1 MAVINSY
8 YLYQKYEKRG
18 NQPWIPCYPNTWSV
32 DADGTM
38 PPVLKQ
44 QDDPSCYHPIYRWV
58 QTEDTICIDTTTI
71 EYRTTSGTPYC
82 DGYDKY
88 VDTTYEQSFD
98 GGVTWEFVSSSS
110 TLVETDSEYCGYEPT
125 PEVQYRWTES
135 GTTCDNANK
144 YKRYIKQVS
153 YDGGEAWL
161 VVQPPQYS
169 AGTLVESDSYD
180 CGYRTSATTSATY
193 CSNANQYV
201 DVYSLVSRDYG
212 ETWSTAST
220 STELIEEDVVECGFS
235 ARTISTAT
243 TCVGVDKH
251 YLDEYQESYDFGQ
264 TWTTISSSTGSLIE
278 AKSADCGYAERTISG
293 TPYCDGADLVVVTSA
308 QTSSDSGS
316 TWTTV
321 STAITMVESGSS
333 QCHQTIHVTGVTLN
347 KNSMSLNS
355 GSSETL
361 VATVSPSNADDKS
374 VTWSSNNTSV
384 ATVNSSGLVSAVTS
398 GSATITVTTTDGGY
412 TAQCSVSVSVPIPA
426 SPKFILT
433 LSDAS
438 TVSAECDST
447 SSITQAEISAYT
459 STTVSAEI
467 GECVTSIDDFA
478 FYEYT
483 SLTSCTLGDSV
494 TSIGG
499 WAFNSCSGLTNIDI
513 PNSVISI
520 DTFAFSTCTNLTSI
534 DIPDSVTNIGG
545 DVFLYC
551 LSLTSV
557 TIGSGVTSIGWDAFK
572 DCTSLASVTVNA
584 TTPPTLGANAFDNTN
599 DCPIYV
605 PCASVDTYKAASG
618 WSTYASRIEG
628 IPPCGSPTPTGAK
641 FAVTLTNSSA
651 ITAACDS
658 TSAITSAE
666 TSSFRTNILTATIGD
681 CVTEIGAEAFS
692 YGLGYLPITSLTLS
706 NSVTT
711 LRNNAFHFSSLY
723 DVDLKNVTTLWN
735 GCFSYSHNLSS
746 VTMSNV
752 VDIKRDA
759 FWGCDKLVRV
769 NSNVD
774 GVINIPSTVTS
785 IGTNPFANCPLITSV
800 TVDSSNTVYDSR
812 NNCNAAIKTSSN
824 ALIIGCK
831 NTVIPNTVR
840 SIGSWAFRGYDIPSI
855 TIPDGVTTIGS
866 GAFEGCTSLT
876 SITIPDSVT
885 YINSDAFRGCF
896 NLEGLSIGSGV
907 TTISQYA
914 FSRCRSLTSVTIP
927 NNVTFI
933 GKEAFYGCTGLTSVT
948 LGSSVNTIGDSG
960 FINCTSLQSITCLST
975 GAPSL
980 GSSVFDGTN
989 DCPIYVPS
997 GSVNDYKAVWSSY
1010 SSRIQAIPNS

>member
-58 QTEDTICIDTTTI
+58 QTQDTICIDTTTI
-71 EYRTTSGTPYC
+71 EYRTTSGDPYC
-82 DGYDKY
+82 NGYDKY

-110 TLVETDSEYCGYEPT
+110 TLIEQDSEDCGYVPPT
-125 PEVQYRWTES
+125 PTQYRWTES

-144 YKRYIKQVS
+144 YKRYIKEVS
-153 YDGGEAWL
+153 YDGGYAWI
-161 VVQPPQYS
+161 VVTPPQYS
-169 AGTLVESDSYD
+169 AGTLVEADSYD

-193 CSNANQYV
+193 CSNANQYA

-212 ETWSTAST
+212 VTWSTAST

-251 YLDEYQESYDFGQ
+251 YLDEYQESRDTGT

-278 AKSADCGYAERTISG
+278 SQSTDCGYSATTVSSATYCSNANQYVDVYSIVSTDYGRTWTTASTSTVLVDSDVYECGYRTGTTTG
-293 TPYCDGADLVVVTSA
+293 TPYCDGYDKYVDVYYRTSR
-308 QTSSDSGS
+308 DSGT
-316 TWTTV
+316 TWTTA
-321 STAITMVESGSS
+321 STTPTLVEAQSEDCGYVPPTPTQYRWTESGTT
-333 QCHQTIHVTGVTLN
+333 CIGY
-347 KNSMSLNS
+347 
-355 GSSETL
+355 
-361 VATVSPSNADDKS
+361 DKYQ
-374 VTWSSNNTSV
+374 NNIKEQS
-384 ATVNSSGLVSAVTS
+384 
-398 GSATITVTTTDGGY
+398 TDGGE
-412 TAQCSVSVSVPIPA
+412 TWTVVIPEEY
-426 SPKFILT
+426 S
-433 LSDAS
+433 AS
-438 TVSAECDST
+438 TLIESQST
-447 SSITQAEISAYT
+447 
-459 STTVSAEI
+459 
-467 GECVTSIDDFA
+467 
-478 FYEYT
+478 
-483 SLTSCTLGDSV
+483 
-494 TSIGG
+494 
-499 WAFNSCSGLTNIDI
+499 
-513 PNSVISI
+513 
-520 DTFAFSTCTNLTSI
+520 
-534 DIPDSVTNIGG
+534 
-545 DVFLYC
+545 
-551 LSLTSV
+551 
-557 TIGSGVTSIGWDAFK
+557 
-572 DCTSLASVTVNA
+572 DC
-584 TTPPTLGANAFDNTN
+584 G
-599 DCPIYV
+599 YV
-605 PCASVDTYKAASG
+605 P
-618 WSTYASRIEG
+618 
-628 IPPCGSPTPTGAK
+628 PTPTGAK

-666 TSSFRTNILTATIGD
+666 TSDFRRYILTATIGD
-681 CVTEIGAEAFS
+681 CVTEIGPEAFS

-735 GCFSYSHNLSS
+735 GCFSGSHNLSS

-752 VDIKRDA
+752 VDIKADA
-759 FWGCDKLVRV
+759 FWLCDNLVRV

-774 GVINIPSTVTS
+774 GVINIPSTVAS
-785 IGTNPFANCPLITSV
+785 IGRNPFANCPLITSV

-812 NNCNAAIKTSSN
+812 NNCNAVIKTSSN

-840 SIGSWAFRGYDIPSI
+840 SIGSWAFRGYDISNI
-855 TIPDGVTTIGS
+855 TLPNGITTIGS
-866 GAFEGCTSLT
+866 GAFEGTTLT

-885 YINSDAFRGCF
+885 YINSDAFRGCI

-907 TTISQYA
+907 TTINQYA
-914 FSRCRSLTSVTIP
+914 FSRCFSLTSVTIP

-933 GKEAFYGCTGLTSVT
+933 GKEAFYHCTGLTSVT
-948 LGSSVNTIGDSG
+948 LGSSVDTIGDNG
-960 FINCTSLQSITCLST
+960 FINCTSLQSITCLAT
-975 GAPSL
+975 RAASL